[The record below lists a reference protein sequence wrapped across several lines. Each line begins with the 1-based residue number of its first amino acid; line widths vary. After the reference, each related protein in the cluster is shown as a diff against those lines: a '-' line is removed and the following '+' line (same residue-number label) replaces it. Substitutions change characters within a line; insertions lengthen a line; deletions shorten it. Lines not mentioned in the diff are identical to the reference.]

1 MVPKKEVDM
10 KSETLHNIRTM
21 RQVKNSLEVAAKQKI
36 RTTNSL
42 SKTAES
48 IEYLES
54 IGTDSTPTLQVLARE
69 RARAARF
76 EASVERSQ
84 RKLLRSRVKIAGI
97 VNRNRALTRLR
108 HEIQRERDGRKDPPS
123 LIGISVKPENP
134 NFSNLHE
141 IELKY

>member
-1 MVPKKEVDM
+1 ME
-10 KSETLHNIRTM
+10 SEALHNIRTM
-21 RQVKNSLEVAAKQKI
+21 RQVKTSLEMAAKQKF

-48 IEYLES
+48 VEYLES
-54 IGTDSTPTLQVLARE
+54 IGQRSAPTLQVLARE
-69 RARAARF
+69 KARAARF

-84 RKLLRSRVKIAGI
+84 RKLLRTRIKIAGV

-123 LIGISVKPENP
+123 AIGIPVTPENP
-134 NFSNLHE
+134 NFTHLHG
-141 IELKY
+141 IEMKY